1 MKKSVIKKT
10 LVLCLLVSILAM
22 AGFMKF
28 DRGVRSD
35 LYYSEARPNIQLKI
49 DRSLRYLGEKTILKG
64 LLKAQAFM
72 WLAPDPTGPG
82 INKMFIIEHS
92 TVSQEM
98 ERYTTSQL
106 FRGLPS
112 FKTGKTEIGGD
123 SYQYVLYITEPNG
136 DNFWTEYIKGK
147 GFVLNRPKLTGC
159 FGRISTDTAWTKFYY
174 MQSYDPTKN
183 FRGDLIT
190 PNDKALM
197 QQFIQNFKNDIKYR
211 GKYKK

>member
-1 MKKSVIKKT
+1 MKKSPIKYI
-10 LVLCLLVSILAM
+10 LVVCLLTSIFAI

-28 DRGVRSD
+28 DRGVRGD

-49 DRSLRYLGEKTILKG
+49 DRSLRYLGETTVLKG
-64 LLKAQAFM
+64 LLKSQAFM

-98 ERYTTSQL
+98 EYYTTSQL

-112 FKTGKTEIGGD
+112 FANGKTDVGGE
-123 SYQYVLYITEPNG
+123 SYQYVLYITEPKG
-136 DNFWTEYIKGK
+136 KNFWTEFITGK

-159 FGRISTDTAWTKFYY
+159 FGKISTDTAWTKFYY
-174 MQSYDPTKN
+174 MQSYDPAKH
-183 FRGDLIT
+183 FRGDIVT
-190 PNDKALM
+190 ADDKAVM
-197 QQFIQNFKNDIKYR
+197 QQFIKNFKNDIKYR